1 MGADNL
7 VSEIVFNSRS
17 ISDLKFRITEAK
29 IYESLDYPYHIEC
42 ICYYEGMNNEPF
54 INGIYGILDMYVKVY
69 LNDPSYTNMK
79 EKEKVT
85 KLFKGI
91 IKEAVYLGDK
101 EFSGNFTKE
110 HRHYYK
116 MIISSQLMRLSY
128 NKAYRIYNN
137 KSVLDVLQK
146 IYEYAKNSVTLQ
158 FDFSR
163 IQNSF
168 KQEEY
173 ITQYNESDLE
183 FLLRLCS
190 NYGIYFVENENGV
203 FFYDSILKEDF
214 DLKNNKL
221 NMLEI
226 SKHVTYFYNP
236 SSDNY
241 LTSLCISHIESG
253 MEMGSLWSLF
263 SSASA
268 GNPHLDDV
276 FKSRNYWDERDNDN
290 RDKITNYAEHK
301 DLSSI
306 SFTKDSF
313 QNGLE
318 FQANINLLSR
328 HVERTRIKAKS
339 NILNI
344 NVNDVLTVI
353 KPDGEYTYRVT
364 GIIHYY
370 HDKSEQGGRIL
381 DKEPAL
387 YSMYSNE
394 LRLIPNTMPY
404 TMKYI
409 DKPRVFG
416 ITLGVVIGDKD
427 DIEEERNNIVVD
439 EYGRVRVRFS
449 SMAVQG
455 MYDEEG
461 IVDKDTYTHSC
472 YLRYTSPAA
481 SNGSGFIAVPR
492 VGDEVVISYIDG
504 DPNRPIIT
512 GNLYNLSNKSLIQNE
527 ILLNKHKT
535 SLSSKT
541 VGKGEQGINEFT
553 MSNLPDSQEIYLKAE
568 KDYKELVKNNYDQ
581 TIENNKTTTVYG
593 IFTEDIKEEYKQTI
607 ADTKNIKIG
616 GKEIISVGLSKETE
630 IGQSNI
636 LNIGSDNILKV
647 TKNSK
652 ETICGNKNLEI
663 EKDYLINIYE
673 EKKETV
679 HGNEQKYVKGSYR
692 VNSETSISIF
702 SDNSYNVESGSDLD
716 LYSKNN
722 TSINT
727 DNHLSICAKTSDIQ
741 FKDKVDI
748 ISENDISFSSG
759 TSLIINIKDDI
770 QASVSSDGFT
780 FKVKDIEFSI
790 TTEGVSIKGGKL
802 EIKK

>member
-1 MGADNL
+1 METNNL
-7 VSEIVFNSRS
+7 VSEIVFISRN
-17 ISDLKFRITEAK
+17 IPGFKFRIAEAK

-42 ICYYEGMNNEPF
+42 ICYYEGINNEPF
-54 INGIYGILDMYVKVY
+54 KNGIYGILDMNVRVY

-79 EKEKVT
+79 EKQKVT
-85 KLFKGI
+85 KLFKGV

-116 MIISSQLMRLSY
+116 MIIASQMIRLNY
-128 NKAYRIYNN
+128 NKAYRIYND

-146 IYEYAKNSVTLQ
+146 VYENAKNTIATQ

-168 KQEEY
+168 KKEEY
-173 ITQYNESDLE
+173 ISQYNESDLE

-190 NYGIYFVENENGV
+190 NYGIYFVENEDGV
-203 FFYDSILKEDF
+203 FFYDSVQKADF

-221 NMLEI
+221 NLLEV
-226 SKHVTYFYNP
+226 SKHHTYPYNP

-253 MEMGSLWSLF
+253 MEMGNQWSFF
-263 SSASA
+263 SSGSA
-268 GNPHLDDV
+268 GNPHIDEV
-276 FKSRNYWDERDNDN
+276 YKSQNYWDDRGIDN
-290 RDKITNYAEHK
+290 RDKITNYAVHK
-301 DLSSI
+301 DLTNI
-306 SFTKDSF
+306 TFNEDSF
-313 QNGLE
+313 QNGLQ

-328 HVERTRIKAKS
+328 HIERTRIKAKS

-344 NVNDVLTVI
+344 NINDVLTVI
-353 KPDGEYTYRVT
+353 KPEGNYTYRVT

-381 DKEPAL
+381 EKEPAL

-416 ITLGVVIGDKD
+416 VTLGVVIGEKD
-427 DIEEERNNIVVD
+427 SIDDERNNIVVD

-455 MYDEEG
+455 QYDEDG
-461 IVDKDTYTHSC
+461 IVDNDKYTHSC
-472 YLRYTSPAA
+472 YLRYASPAA
-481 SNGSGFIAVPR
+481 SSSSGFIAVPR
-492 VGDEVVISYIDG
+492 VGDEVIISYIDG

-512 GNLYNLSNKSLIQNE
+512 GSLYNLSNKSLIQNE
-527 ILLNKHKT
+527 ILQNKHKT

-541 VGKGEQGINEFT
+541 VGKGQQGVNEFT
-553 MSNLPDSQEIYLKAE
+553 MSNIPEKQEIYLKAE
-568 KDYKELVKNNYDQ
+568 RNYKELVKHNYEQ
-581 TIENNKTTTVYG
+581 TIENDKTTKVIG
-593 IFTEDIKEEYKQTI
+593 FFTEEINQEYKQHVT
-607 ADTKNIKIG
+607 ATKNIKID
-616 GKEIISVGLSKETE
+616 GKEVIAVGLSKETE
-630 IGQSNI
+630 VLQSNT
-636 LNIGSDNILKV
+636 LNVGSENILKV
-647 TKNSK
+647 AKNSR
-652 ETICGNKNLEI
+652 ETIGGNKNLDI
-663 EKDYLINIYE
+663 EKDYLINVYE
-673 EKKETV
+673 EKKETI
-679 HGNEQKYVKGSYR
+679 HGNEHKHVKGSYN
-692 VNSETSISIF
+692 VSSDTCISVF
-702 SDNSYNVESGSDLD
+702 SDNSYNVEAGSDLE

-741 FKDKVDI
+741 FKDNVDI
-748 ISENDISFSSG
+748 ISENTISFNTG
-759 TSLIINIKDDI
+759 KSLLINVKDEI
-770 QASVSSDGFT
+770 QASISSDGFS
-780 FKVKDIEFSI
+780 FKVKDIELLISSDGI
-790 TTEGVSIKGGKL
+790 SIKGGKL